1 MRNYIQPGNTISL
14 VAPFGVISGAGLLV
28 SALFGIAGGHRCLA
42 KGI

>member
-1 MRNYIQPGNTISL
+1 MRNHIQPGNTISL